1 MGDIIRVK
9 NASYARYEELI
20 LRRDSV
26 SKTAFQYNQEYI
38 RRFGELILKVF
49 EKKIDCIR
57 KKKTI
62 EYCQMMTNHGKKVDA
77 AALQE
82 YLRQELEEFMI
93 QLAEMTENVAA
104 AENATTISAADILEI
119 RKIYRRLVK
128 LIHPDI
134 NPKTAQSKEL
144 SELWNRLTAAYRCNS
159 LKEMRETEVL
169 IMKVLEQD
177 GMDETEIFIENIDE
191 KIEALES
198 EIEEIMST
206 DPYTYGDL
214 LTSEEKCAEKKV
226 QLEEELKTYEEYS
239 EQLEKIIAEQTSDG
253 FSFIWK
259 G

>member
-1 MGDIIRVK
+1 MGDMIRVK

-26 SKTAFQYNQEYI
+26 SKKAFQYNQEYI
-38 RRFGELILKVF
+38 RKFGELILKVF
-49 EKKIDCIR
+49 EKKIECIR

-62 EYCQMMTNHGKKVDA
+62 EYCQMMTNHGKIVDV

-82 YLRQELEEFMI
+82 YLRQELAEFER
-93 QLAEMTENVAA
+93 QLAEMTEDVAS
-104 AENATTISAADILEI
+104 AEKATAISMTDILEI
-119 RKIYRRLVK
+119 RKNYRRLVK

-134 NPKTAQSKEL
+134 NPMTAQSKEL
-144 SELWNRLTAAYRCNS
+144 SELWNRLTMAYRCNS

-177 GMDETEIFIENIDE
+177 GMNETEIFIENIDE

-253 FSFIWK
+253 ISFIWK

>member
-1 MGDIIRVK
+1 MGDMIRVK

-26 SKTAFQYNQEYI
+26 SKKAFQYNQDYI
-38 RRFGELILKVF
+38 RKFGELILKVF
-49 EKKIDCIR
+49 EKKIECIR

-62 EYCQMMTNHGKKVDA
+62 EYCQMMTNHGKIVDA

-82 YLRQELEEFMI
+82 YLRQELAEFER
-93 QLAEMTENVAA
+93 QFAEMTEDVAS
-104 AENATTISAADILEI
+104 AEKATAISMTDILEI

-134 NPKTAQSKEL
+134 NPMTAQSKEL
-144 SELWNRLTAAYRCNS
+144 SELWNRLTMAYRCNS

-177 GMDETEIFIENIDE
+177 GMNETEIFIENIDE

-198 EIEEIMST
+198 EIEEIIST

-214 LTSEEKCAEKKV
+214 LASEEKCAEKKV

-253 FSFIWK
+253 ISFIWK